1 MKTSHTYYL
10 RSIQPIQEKTFRP
23 LLEDVLGQKIS
34 FQVLSKTLVVFQTSQ
49 DADADLQSFLDTYQ
63 QEFNVKFHA
72 LKTYRIH
79 PIGEYASQLGLKT
92 NPGKVDTLADFV
104 LQTMLEGNRAFVQHI
119 YEEFQLVPRHLM
131 QTASTLMS
139 CDMKATSASKKLYI
153 HRNTF
158 AYRLNQFI
166 ELTGLDIRLHD
177 HALFFT
183 LVQKALM
190 MHR

>member
-1 MKTSHTYYL
+1 MKPSHCYYL
-10 RSIQPIQEKTFRP
+10 RSIQSIQEKTFRP
-23 LLEDVLGQKIS
+23 LLEDVLGQKIAI
-34 FQVLSKTLVVFQTSQ
+34 QVLTKTLVVFQTNQ
-49 DADADLQSFLDTYQ
+49 DHDADLQTFLDTYQ

-72 LKTYRIH
+72 LKTYRVH
-79 PIGEYASQLGLKT
+79 AMGEFASQLALKT
-92 NPGKVDTLADFV
+92 NPGKVDTLADFL
-104 LQTMLEGNRAFVQHI
+104 LQTMLEGNRSFVRYI

-131 QTASTLMS
+131 QTAATLIS
-139 CDMKATSASKKLYI
+139 CDMKATTASKKLYI

-166 ELTGLDIRLHD
+166 DLTGLDIRLHD

>member
-1 MKTSHTYYL
+1 MKTSHSYYL

-34 FQVLSKTLVVFQTSQ
+34 IQVLSKTLVVFQTNQ
-49 DADADLQSFLDTYQ
+49 DHDANLQTFLDTYQ
-63 QEFNVKFHA
+63 QEFNIKFHA
-72 LKTYRIH
+72 LKSYRVH
-79 PIGEYASQLGLKT
+79 AMGEFASQLGLKN
-92 NPGKVDTLADFV
+92 NPGKVDTIADFV
-104 LQTMLEGNRAFVQHI
+104 LQTMVEGNRYFVKYI
-119 YEEFQLVPRHLM
+119 YDEFQFVPRHLM
-131 QTASTLMS
+131 QTASTLIS
-139 CDMKATSASKKLYI
+139 CDMKATRASKKLYI

-177 HALFFT
+177 HALFFI

>member
-1 MKTSHTYYL
+1 MKPLHTYYV
-10 RSIQPIQEKTFRP
+10 RSMLPIQEKLFRP
-23 LLEDVLGQKIS
+23 LLEEVLAQKIS
-34 FQVLSKTLVVFQTSQ
+34 IQVLSKSLVVFQTNQ
-49 DADADLQSFLDTYQ
+49 DHTGELQTFLDTYQ

-79 PIGEYASQLGLKT
+79 PMGEYGSQLGLKN
-92 NPGKVDTLADFV
+92 NPGKVDTLADLV
-104 LQTMLEGNRAFVQHI
+104 LQTMLEGQRGFVRYI

-131 QTASTLMS
+131 QTASTLIA
-139 CDMKATSASKKLYI
+139 CDMKATNASKKLYI

-166 ELTGLDIRLHD
+166 QLTGLDIRLHD

>member
-1 MKTSHTYYL
+1 ML
-10 RSIQPIQEKTFRP
+10 PIQEKTFRP
-23 LLEDVLGQKIS
+23 LLEDVLGEKINI
-34 FQVLSKTLVVFQTSQ
+34 QVLSKTLIVFQTSQ
-49 DADADLQSFLDTYQ
+49 DADADLQTFLDTYQ

-79 PIGEYASQLGLKT
+79 AMGEFASQQGLKT

-104 LQTMLEGNRAFVQHI
+104 LQTMLEGNRAFVRYI

-131 QTASTLMS
+131 QTASMLMS
-139 CDMKATSASKKLYI
+139 CDMKATNASKQLYI

>member
-23 LLEDVLGQKIS
+23 LLEDVLAQKIS
-34 FQVLSKTLVVFQTSQ
+34 IQVLSKTLVVFQTSQ
-49 DADADLQSFLDTYQ
+49 DADADLQTFLDTYQ

-72 LKTYRIH
+72 LKTYRTH
-79 PIGEYASQLGLKT
+79 PMGEFASQLGLKT

-104 LQTMLEGNRAFVQHI
+104 LQTMLEGNRAFVQYI

>member
-1 MKTSHTYYL
+1 MKTSHSYYL

-34 FQVLSKTLVVFQTSQ
+34 IQVLSKTLVVFQTNQ
-49 DADADLQSFLDTYQ
+49 DHDANLQTFLDTYQ
-63 QEFNVKFHA
+63 QEFNIKFHA

-79 PIGEYASQLGLKT
+79 AMGEFASQLGLKN
-92 NPGKVDTLADFV
+92 NPGKVDTIADFV
-104 LQTMLEGNRAFVQHI
+104 LQTMVEGNRYFVKYI
-119 YEEFQLVPRHLM
+119 YDEFQLVPRHLM
-131 QTASTLMS
+131 QTASTLIS
-139 CDMKATSASKKLYI
+139 CDMKATRASKKLYI

-177 HALFFT
+177 HALFFI

>member
-1 MKTSHTYYL
+1 MKSSHVYYL
-10 RSIQPIQEKTFRP
+10 RSMLPIQEQTFRP

-34 FQVLSKTLVVFQTSQ
+34 IQVLSKTLVIFQTSQ
-49 DADADLQSFLDTYQ
+49 DADADLQTFLDTYQ

-79 PIGEYASQLGLKT
+79 PMGEFASQLGLKT

-104 LQTMLEGNRAFVQHI
+104 LQTMLEGNRAFVRYI

-131 QTASTLMS
+131 QTASTLIS
-139 CDMKATSASKKLYI
+139 CDMKATNASKKLYI

-166 ELTGLDIRLHD
+166 DLTGLDIRLHD

>member
-1 MKTSHTYYL
+1 MKSSHVYYL
-10 RSIQPIQEKTFRP
+10 RSMIPIQEKTFRP
-23 LLEDVLGQKIS
+23 LLEDVLGQKINI
-34 FQVLSKTLVVFQTSQ
+34 QVLSKTLVVFQTKR
-49 DADADLQSFLDTYQ
+49 DDDADLQTFLDTYQ

-79 PIGEYASQLGLKT
+79 PMGEFASQLGLKT

-104 LQTMLEGNRAFVQHI
+104 LQTMLEGNRVFVPYI

-131 QTASTLMS
+131 QTASMLMS
-139 CDMKATSASKKLYI
+139 CDMKATNASKQLYI

-177 HALFFT
+177 HALFYT

>member
-1 MKTSHTYYL
+1 MKTTHCYYL
-10 RSIQPIQEKTFRP
+10 RSLQPIQEQSIRP
-23 LLEDVLGQKIS
+23 LLEEAFGHKVTL
-34 FQVLSKTLVVFQTSQ
+34 QVLSKALVVFYTAK
-49 DADADLQSFLDTYQ
+49 DKDGDLKTFLDTYQ

-72 LKTYRIH
+72 LKTYRLH
-79 PIGEYASQLGLKT
+79 PLGEFASQLGLKT

-104 LQTMLEGNRAFVQHI
+104 LQIMIEGNRVFVGYIHD
-119 YEEFQLVPRHLM
+119 EFQPIPRHLM
-131 QTASTLMS
+131 QTASTLIA
-139 CDMKATSASKKLYI
+139 CDMKATKASEKLYI

-166 ELTGLDIRLHD
+166 ALTGLDIRLHD
-177 HALFFT
+177 HALFFI

>member
-1 MKTSHTYYL
+1 MKPSHCYYL
-10 RSIQPIQEKTFRP
+10 RSIQPIQDKAFRP
-23 LLEDVLGQKIS
+23 LLEDVLGEKLSI
-34 FQVLSKTLVVFQTSQ
+34 QVISKTLVVFQTHQ
-49 DADADLQSFLDTYQ
+49 DHDAALQTFLDTYQ
-63 QEFNVKFHA
+63 QEFNAKFHA

-79 PIGEYASQLGLKT
+79 ALGELASQLGLKT
-92 NPGKVDTLADFV
+92 NPGKVDTLADLV
-104 LQTMLEGNRAFVQHI
+104 LQTMLEGNRSFVRYI
-119 YEEFQLVPRHLM
+119 AEEFQAIPRHLM
-131 QTASTLMS
+131 QTAATLIS
-139 CDMKATSASKKLYI
+139 CDMKATNASKKLYI

>member
-1 MKTSHTYYL
+1 MKASHSYYV
-10 RSIQPIQEKTFRP
+10 RSNQSIQEKTFRP
-23 LLEDVLGQKIS
+23 LLEDVLGQKIII
-34 FQVLSKTLVVFQTSQ
+34 QVLSKTLVVFQTNQ
-49 DADADLQSFLDTYQ
+49 DYDSDLQSFLDIYQ
-63 QEFNVKFHA
+63 QEFNIKFHA
-72 LKTYRIH
+72 LKTYRVH
-79 PIGEYASQLGLKT
+79 AIGEFASQLGLKT
-92 NPGKVDTLADFV
+92 NPGKVDTIADLV
-104 LQTMLEGNRAFVQHI
+104 LQTMLEGNHSFVRYI

-131 QTASTLMS
+131 QTASTLIS
-139 CDMKATSASKKLYI
+139 CDMKATNASKKLYI

>member
-1 MKTSHTYYL
+1 
-10 RSIQPIQEKTFRP
+10 
-23 LLEDVLGQKIS
+23 LLEEAFGHKVTL
-34 FQVLSKTLVVFQTSQ
+34 QVLSKSLVVFYTAK
-49 DADADLQSFLDTYQ
+49 DKDGDLKTFLDTYQ

-79 PIGEYASQLGLKT
+79 PLGEFASQLGLKT

-104 LQTMLEGNRAFVQHI
+104 LQIMIEGNRVFVRYIHD
-119 YEEFQLVPRHLM
+119 EFQPIPRHLM
-131 QTASTLMS
+131 QTASTLIA
-139 CDMKATSASKKLYI
+139 CDMKATKASEKLYI

-166 ELTGLDIRLHD
+166 ALTGLDIRLHD
-177 HALFFT
+177 HALFFI

>member
-1 MKTSHTYYL
+1 
-10 RSIQPIQEKTFRP
+10 
-23 LLEDVLGQKIS
+23 
-34 FQVLSKTLVVFQTSQ
+34 LVVFYTAK
-49 DADADLQSFLDTYQ
+49 DKDGDLKTFLDTYQ

-79 PIGEYASQLGLKT
+79 PLGEFASQLGLKT

-104 LQTMLEGNRAFVQHI
+104 LQIMIEGNRVFVRYIHD
-119 YEEFQLVPRHLM
+119 EFQPIPRHLM
-131 QTASTLMS
+131 QTASTLIA
-139 CDMKATSASKKLYI
+139 CDMKATKASDKLYI

-166 ELTGLDIRLHD
+166 ALTGLDIRLHD
-177 HALFFT
+177 HALFFI

>member
-1 MKTSHTYYL
+1 MLT
-10 RSIQPIQEKTFRP
+10 IQEKSFRL
-23 LLEDVLGQKIS
+23 LLEDVLGQKIKIH
-34 FQVLSKTLVVFQTSQ
+34 VLSKTLVVFQTSLEN
-49 DADADLQSFLDTYQ
+49 DADLQTFLDTYQ

-72 LKTYRIH
+72 LKTYRFH
-79 PIGEYASQLGLKT
+79 PMGEFASQLGLKT

-104 LQTMLEGNRAFVQHI
+104 LQTMLEGNRAFVDYI
-119 YEEFQLVPRHLM
+119 YAEFQLVPRHLM
-131 QTASTLMS
+131 QTASTLIS
-139 CDMKATSASKKLYI
+139 CDMKAINASKKLYI

>member
-34 FQVLSKTLVVFQTSQ
+34 IQVLSKTLVVFQTSQ

-79 PIGEYASQLGLKT
+79 PISEYASQLGLKT

-104 LQTMLEGNRAFVQHI
+104 LQTMLEGNRAFVQYI